1 MEGGVFQAETVL
13 LLSPEV
19 EKRLVSCLKNPE
31 AAHVA

>member
-19 EKRLVSCLKNPE
+19 GKCLVLCLKNPE
-31 AAHVA
+31 EAHVA